1 MTISVLKTNALT
13 PLCQYAAK
21 FLNAYLRHDVFLSFT
36 KNLISENQ
44 SGFNSG
50 DSILALITTITA
62 AFIDI
67 SKIFDKLSHEG
78 IIQELKPNGIQITW

>member
-1 MTISVLKTNALT
+1 MQQS
-13 PLCQYAAK
+13 

-36 KNLISENQ
+36 KNRISENQ
-44 SGFNSG
+44 SGFKSG

-67 SKIFDKLSHEG
+67 SKVFDKLSHEG
-78 IIQELKPNGIQITW
+78 IIQELKPNGTQVTW